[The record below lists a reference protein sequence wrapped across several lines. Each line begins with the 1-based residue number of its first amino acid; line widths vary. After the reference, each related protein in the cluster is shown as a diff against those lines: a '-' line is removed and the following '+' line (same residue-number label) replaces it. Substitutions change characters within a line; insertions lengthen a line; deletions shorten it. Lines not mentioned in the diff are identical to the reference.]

1 MKIVKTSPRI
11 KTTFS
16 LINACIPDFDKSH
29 KIKATIPEIRIFAFG
44 FDKRKK
50 SPKMKK
56 QKTQVKMTFAKG
68 DILWRMVF
76 CVLYEKSEVAKIIFH
91 FPKTGRRF
99 FYIRSVDF

>member
-1 MKIVKTSPRI
+1 
-11 KTTFS
+11 
-16 LINACIPDFDKSH
+16 
-29 KIKATIPEIRIFAFG
+29 
-44 FDKRKK
+44 
-50 SPKMKK
+50 MKK

-99 FYIRSVDF
+99 FCIRLVDF